1 MLDANVGKVGSH
13 FKVEREKI
21 FFIKSR
27 GVGQKLIKL
36 RVVGQK
42 LFILNSY
49 VWYKALYRKF

>member
-49 VWYKALYRKF
+49 V